1 MNIKKD
7 TLKAILFWLTFIAA
21 LKLVNIIE
29 QL

>member
-1 MNIKKD
+1 MRIKKD
-7 TLKAILFWLTFIAA
+7 TLKAILFWVAFICA